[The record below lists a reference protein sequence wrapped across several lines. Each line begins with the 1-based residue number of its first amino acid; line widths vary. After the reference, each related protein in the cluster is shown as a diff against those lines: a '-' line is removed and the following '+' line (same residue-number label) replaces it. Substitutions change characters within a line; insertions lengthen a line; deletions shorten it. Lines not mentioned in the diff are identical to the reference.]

1 MASTDSHN
9 GTFGRWR
16 PRMHLIAPRGWLN
29 DPCAPVYNASTG
41 KYHLGFQWNPDGWD
55 WGNIAWGAAI
65 SADLINWEVSE
76 TPSIAPSAT
85 EDKAGVFTG
94 AVSPINLPRK
104 GSRDHLTCFYTSAQG
119 FNIHYSRPYER
130 GSERLHAATSVDG
143 GISWQRYLHNPIL
156 SGPPSHLSVT
166 GWRDPYI
173 FRWPRL
179 DRTRGSAPGTNL
191 YGIISGGI
199 RNTSPTIFLYTI
211 NEADPTKWTF
221 LSTLLEPGLNFSP
234 TILGGDFG
242 VNWEVANIITL
253 EDQDRREFDIL
264 VVGVEGCKV
273 EDETA
278 LAGPAPVPRAARSGR
293 SQKWFCGVLQ
303 EPSGNKTARME
314 HNFSGILDWGVFY
327 AANSFYD
334 PVSNQRVVH
343 GWILEEDLGDELR
356 EAQGWSGFISLPRS
370 LSMQTIKHVDATCTD
385 VLEKVP
391 GFTYSTDE
399 NGIFE
404 VSTICCQPHSQLQTL
419 RRREPLSLNSMVA
432 LHSLDAMDAP
442 RADLQIPGL
451 PSWELDM
458 SLSSDVD
465 VQTFGIDIFHS
476 PDHKSLTRILFEP
489 AKSLITIDRSLSRDP
504 DSTKSIRIHPEVA
517 HHAFLSIRDKD
528 TNNIRP
534 ENLDTKIFFDVSVL
548 EIFVNSR
555 TVITTR
561 IYPESGK
568 CYGISPFVVNE
579 KDVESC
585 ARMDRFKVWELNAT
599 TPGQRV
605 EKQ

>member
-94 AVSPINLPRK
+94 
-104 GSRDHLTCFYTSAQG
+104 
-119 FNIHYSRPYER
+119 
-130 GSERLHAATSVDG
+130 
-143 GISWQRYLHNPIL
+143 
-156 SGPPSHLSVT
+156 
-166 GWRDPYI
+166 WRDPYI

-179 DRTRGSAPGTNL
+179 DRTRGSAPGSNL

-242 VNWEVANIITL
+242 ANWEVANIITL

-293 SQKWFCGVLQ
+293 SQRWLCGVLQ
-303 EPSGNKTARME
+303 ESSGNKTARME

-391 GFTYSTDE
+391 GFTYSSDE

-419 RRREPLSLNSMVA
+419 RRGEPLSLNSMVA
-432 LHSLDAMDAP
+432 LHGLDAMDSP

-476 PDHKSLTRILFEP
+476 P

-504 DSTKSIRIHPEVA
+504 DSTKSIKIHPEVA

-568 CYGISPFVVNE
+568 CYGISPFVVDE

-599 TPGQRV
+599 TSGQRV